1 MDDLVYTATI
11 TLSDALCARPLTLET
26 LDGRTIKV
34 PIEQIVTP
42 KTVKVVKNEGMPK
55 FNFDDEAELEKV

>member
-42 KTVKVVKNEGMPK
+42 KTVKVVKNEGMPI
-55 FNFDDEAELEKV
+55 FNFEDEAELEKV